1 MINEVPTSQKVVA
14 ITFDDG
20 PNPTYTPQVL
30 EIFSEAKGKATFFM
44 IGEQMKN
51 HPEVVKHVAADGHEI
66 GNHTFTHPKLS
77 QLSSAEGMEEIER
90 TEMLIEDLTGQKP
103 VLFRPPYLD
112 YNQETVSLLHQKGY
126 PMIGALNLE
135 AQDWEQ
141 PGVEHILGKSR
152 DVVKNGSILIFHDG
166 YGDRSQTIEALS
178 ILVSELTAQGYQLV
192 TVSELLDLA

>member
-44 IGEQMKN
+44 IGEQMES
-51 HPEVVKHVAADGHEI
+51 HPEVVKQVAAEGHEI

-90 TEMLIEDLTGQKP
+90 TEMLIEELTGQKP

-112 YNQETVSLLHQKGY
+112 YNQETVSLLQQKGY

-135 AQDWEQ
+135 AQD
-141 PGVEHILGKSR
+141 
-152 DVVKNGSILIFHDG
+152 
-166 YGDRSQTIEALS
+166 
-178 ILVSELTAQGYQLV
+178 
-192 TVSELLDLA
+192 